1 MNIVF
6 MGTPDFSVKSLERL
20 IEDGHNVMAV
30 YTKADA
36 PKGRKMVLTPS
47 DVKVCALEHNLT
59 VYTPSTFKDEEEVN
73 RLKELN
79 PDLIVV
85 VAYGKLLPKSVLDI
99 PKLGCINVHGSI
111 LPKWRGAAPIQWT
124 VLSGDEIGGVTTMY
138 MNEGLDT
145 GDIILTK
152 EVKVGENE
160 TSGELFDRLCLVGAE
175 LLSETIEAIKA
186 GNAPRIPQNN
196 DEATYASMLSKEI
209 SEIDFSKS
217 AKDVH
222 NKVRGLS
229 PWPSAQS
236 KLFGKRV
243 KILETRV
250 CKKQGEAGKVISN
263 NPLVVACGEDSVEI
277 VRLQPEGKRAMTSCD
292 YLKGHSIEIGTVFGE

>member
-6 MGTPDFSVKSLERL
+6 MGTPDFAVKSLEA
-20 IEDGHNVMAV
+20 IIADGHNVQAV

-59 VYTPSTFKDEEEVN
+59 VYTPSTFKDEAEIE
-73 RLKELN
+73 RLKALN

-99 PKLGCINVHGSI
+99 PKYGCVNVHGSI

-124 VLSGDEIGGVTTMY
+124 VLSGDEYGGVTTMY

-145 GDIILTK
+145 GDIILTRK
-152 EVKVGENE
+152 VKVGENE
-160 TSGELFDRLCLVGAE
+160 TSGELFDRLCVDGAE
-175 LLSETIEAIKA
+175 LLSETIKQIES
-186 GNAPRIPQNN
+186 GTVPRVPQNN
-196 DEATYASMLSKEI
+196 DEATYASMLSKEL
-209 SEIDFSKS
+209 SEIDFTKPN
-217 AKDVH
+217 KEVH

-243 KILETRV
+243 KIIETRLSD
-250 CKKQGEAGKVISN
+250 KKGEAGKVVSV
-263 NPLVVACGEDSVEI
+263 NPLTVACGEGSVEI
-277 VRLQPEGKRAMTSCD
+277 VTIQPEGKRAMASTD
-292 YLKGHSIEIGTVFGE
+292 YLMGHPLEIGTVFGE

>member
-6 MGTPDFSVKSLERL
+6 MGTPDFAVKSLER
-20 IEDGHNVMAV
+20 IIRDGHNVQAV

-47 DVKVCALEHNLT
+47 DVKVCAIEHNLT
-59 VYTPSTFKDEEEVN
+59 VYTPSTFKDEAEVE
-73 RLKELN
+73 RLKALN

-99 PKLGCINVHGSI
+99 PKYGCVNVHGSI

-124 VLSGDEIGGVTTMY
+124 LLSGDEYGGVTTMY

-145 GDIILTK
+145 GDVILTK
-152 EVKVGENE
+152 KVKVGENE
-160 TSGELFDRLCLVGAE
+160 TSGELFDRLCIDGAE
-175 LLSETIEAIKA
+175 LLSETIKQIEA
-186 GNAPRIPQNN
+186 GTAPRTAQND
-196 DEATYASMLSKEI
+196 DEATYASMLSKEL
-209 SEIDFSKS
+209 SEIDFTKP
-217 AKDVH
+217 AKEVH

-236 KLFGKRV
+236 KLLGKRV

-250 CKKQGEAGKVISN
+250 SEKSGEAGKVICVS
-263 NPLVVACGEDSVEI
+263 PLTVACGEGAVEI
-277 VRLQPEGKRAMTSCD
+277 VTLQPEGKRAMAAAD
-292 YLKGHSIEIGTVFGE
+292 YLKGHSIELGTVFGE

>member
-6 MGTPDFSVKSLERL
+6 MGTPDFAVKSLEA
-20 IEDGHNVMAV
+20 IIADGHNVQAV

-59 VYTPSTFKDEEEVN
+59 VYTPSTFKDEAEVE
-73 RLKELN
+73 RLKALN

-99 PKLGCINVHGSI
+99 PKYGCVNVHGSI

-124 VLSGDEIGGVTTMY
+124 VLSGDEYGGVTTMY

-145 GDIILTK
+145 GDIILTRK
-152 EVKVGENE
+152 VKVGENE
-160 TSGELFDRLCLVGAE
+160 TSGQLFDRLCVDGAE
-175 LLSETIEAIKA
+175 LLSETIRQIQA
-186 GNAPRIPQNN
+186 GTAPRTVQNN
-196 DEATYASMLSKEI
+196 DEATYASMLSKEL
-209 SEIDFSKS
+209 SEIDFTKPN
-217 AKDVH
+217 KEVH

-243 KILETRV
+243 KIIETRLSS
-250 CKKQGEAGKVISN
+250 KSGEAGKVVSV
-263 NPLVVACGEDSVEI
+263 NPLTVACGEGSVEI
-277 VRLQPEGKRAMTSCD
+277 VTLQPEGKRAMASSD
-292 YLKGHSIEIGTVFGE
+292 YLKGRSIEIGTAFGE

>member
-6 MGTPDFSVKSLERL
+6 MGTPDFAVKSLEQ
-20 IEDGHNVMAV
+20 IIKDGHNVLAV

-59 VYTPSTFKDEEEVN
+59 VYTPDTFKDEAEVE
-73 RLKELN
+73 RLKALN

-99 PKLGCINVHGSI
+99 PKYGCVNVHGSI

-124 VLSGDEIGGVTTMY
+124 ILSGDEYGGVTTMY

-145 GDIILTK
+145 GDIIFTHK
-152 EVKVGENE
+152 VKVGENE
-160 TSGELFDRLCLVGAE
+160 TSGELFDRLCVDGAE
-175 LLSETIEAIKA
+175 LLSKTIDAIKE
-186 GNAPRIPQNN
+186 GTAPRIPQNN
-196 DEATYASMLSKEI
+196 DEATYASMLSKEL
-209 SEIDFSKS
+209 SEIDFKKS

-229 PWPSAQS
+229 PWPSAQT
-236 KLFGKRV
+236 KLFGKRLKV
-243 KILETRV
+243 LETRV
-250 CKKQGEAGKVISN
+250 SHKSGEAGRVIAT
-263 NPLVVACGEDSVEI
+263 NPLTVACGEGSVEI
-277 VRLQPEGKRAMTSCD
+277 VRLQPEGKRAMTASD
-292 YLKGHSIEIGTVFGE
+292 YMMGHSIKLGTVFGE